1 MKRKLKDSQY
11 KINKNALK
19 ETRLQYAYDSNGKKL
34 FHGAFEG
41 GSIREIEKIETE
53 QFEPTGFTYFQGGKG
68 KKIELGIEDIVDD
81 EDGIDFK
88 QKEKEIEMLMKSG
101 MSFIEAQRFL
111 KDIQW
116 DGKESIIV
124 KRKGKDYEVT
134 FGREEEQDKVIETES
149 NQLLI
154 NEEVGKGPN
163 ETKRNEEEIKK
174 RLKDIS
180 IKREFEDGK
189 KQKRYELYL
198 EEIGN
203 RNGNLGRFTDQER
216 KEFSGTAIGRLCI
229 GKDDQSHLNWLNK
242 FISSTQLQ
250 HKQKEEKTEKK
261 DKKIERTIQSIEVPI
276 LVKERFN
283 M

>member
-1 MKRKLKDSQY
+1 MKRKTKDIQY

-19 ETRLQYAYDSNGKKL
+19 ETRLQYAYDSNGKKM

-41 GSIREIEKIETE
+41 GNVKEIDKIETE
-53 QFEPTGFTYFQGGKG
+53 QFEPMGFTYFQGGKG

-88 QKEKEIEMLMKSG
+88 QKEKEIEKLIKSG
-101 MSFIEAQRFL
+101 MSFVEAQKFL

-134 FGREEEQDKVIETES
+134 FGREDEQDKIIETENS
-149 NQLLI
+149 QLLI
-154 NEEVGKGPN
+154 NEVLGKGSD
-163 ETKRNEEEIKK
+163 EIKRNEEEIKK

-198 EEIGN
+198 EEIAN
-203 RNGNLGRFTDQER
+203 KNADLSRFTDQER

-250 HKQKEEKTEKK
+250 NKQQEEKIEKK
-261 DKKIERTIQSIEVPI
+261 DNKIERIIQSIEVPI

-283 M
+283 I